1 MVGNF
6 HRGVKQRVG
15 HIQLLHLG
23 SHTLLTSMDNWSTRR
38 SGSMFIRLIARIII
52 SSLSALSTRMISPV
66 SQALSA
72 ITIFSVQL
80 APLISIVILTSLLV
94 HSSVPVLSRYQILRI
109 SSTFLQPRRDP
120 SREIGILASVSH
132 CLLKCRVADAQDR
145 G

>member
-38 SGSMFIRLIARIII
+38 SGSMFIRLIARIIT

-72 ITIFSVQL
+72 ITISSVQL
-80 APLISIVILTSLLV
+80 APLISIVILNSLLV
-94 HSSVPVLSRYQILRI
+94 VGSLICPSPLSLPDTSDLLYLPPA
-109 SSTFLQPRRDP
+109 SPRP
-120 SREIGILASVSH
+120 FP
-132 CLLKCRVADAQDR
+132 
-145 G
+145 